1 MVIVTIEFANDPH
14 MPMRAYCM
22 NHVSYCVHDGR
33 LHLKIV
39 QDYVSAWIDF
49 MAPEKLTG
57 NLTLETSICFQGVF
71 LGTLIYKLFA
81 LVSWLQ

>member
-1 MVIVTIEFANDPH
+1 MVVVTIEFANDPH

-22 NHVSYCVHDGR
+22 NHVLYCVHDGR

-39 QDYVSAWIDF
+39 QDYVSTWIDF
-49 MAPEKLTG
+49 MALEKLMG
-57 NLTLETSICFQGVF
+57 NLMSETSIRFQGVF

-81 LVSWLQ
+81 PVSCLQ